1 MASSENGKAGCRF
14 MRKVLDK
21 RDCEDVLRVNFVQAI
36 MDFESRFLAEDDK
49 NFLLRILKSIAKGN
63 LVVVKRDMP
72 TKPAATNSAGQSAA
86 N

>member
-36 MDFESRFLAEDDK
+36 EDLQDRFLAEEDK
-49 NFLLRILKSIAKGN
+49 QLLMRILRSLARGNN
-63 LVVVKRDMP
+63 LVVVKR
-72 TKPAATNSAGQSAA
+72 TAH
-86 N
+86 